1 MPTRTLAPVRPARL
15 KAIDRTQELAW
26 IAQHGREYRGESVV
40 LDGNRL
46 IGHGVHPGP
55 LVERARS
62 QGVER
67 PLVTRIED
75 EPVASIGGWLQIC
88 TS

>member
-1 MPTRTLAPVRPARL
+1 MPVRTSAPVRTARL

-26 IAQHGREYRGESVV
+26 IAQHGREYPGEWVV
-40 LDGNRL
+40 LEGNRL
-46 IGHGVHPGP
+46 IGHGVDPKP

-67 PLVTRIED
+67 PLVTRIEV
-75 EPVASIGGWLQIC
+75 EPTASMGGWL
-88 TS
+88 

>member
-1 MPTRTLAPVRPARL
+1 MPARTLPRVRPARL
-15 KAIDRTQELAW
+15 KSIDRSHELAW
-26 IAQHGREYRGESVV
+26 ITEYGHKYQGQWVV

-46 IGHGVHPGP
+46 IGHGVDPGP

-67 PLVTRIED
+67 PLVTRIEE
-75 EPVASIGGWLQIC
+75 EPIASTGGWL
-88 TS
+88 

>member
-1 MPTRTLAPVRPARL
+1 MRARTLPPVRPARL
-15 KAIDRTQELAW
+15 QPIDRSHELAW
-26 IAQHGREYRGESVV
+26 IGQHGREYPGEWVV

-46 IGHGVHPGP
+46 IGHGSDPGL

-67 PLVTRIED
+67 PLVTRIE
-75 EPVASIGGWLQIC
+75 EGPVPCTGGWL
-88 TS
+88 